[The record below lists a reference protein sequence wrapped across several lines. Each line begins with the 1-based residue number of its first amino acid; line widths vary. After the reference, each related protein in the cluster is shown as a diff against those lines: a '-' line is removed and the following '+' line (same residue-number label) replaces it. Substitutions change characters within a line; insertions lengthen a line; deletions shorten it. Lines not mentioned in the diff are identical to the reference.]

1 MISFREHQKECLDA
15 TEVHSK
21 GIICAT
27 TGAGKTLVGIGDTIR
42 EFEKET
48 PQTIVVVAPRILLA
62 NQLSS
67 EYLEHITNASGCLCP
82 PIIYDC
88 EEWSEWMTAP
98 YVNVEEIEN
107 D

>member
-1 MISFREHQKECLDA
+1 MIE
-15 TEVHSK
+15 
-21 GIICAT
+21 
-27 TGAGKTLVGIGDTIR
+27 IR
-42 EFEKET
+42 
-48 PQTIVVVAPRILLA
+48 VVDNGLMCRPDFQYRHFVFGVD
-62 NQLSS
+62 
-67 EYLEHITNASGCLCP
+67 ASGALCP